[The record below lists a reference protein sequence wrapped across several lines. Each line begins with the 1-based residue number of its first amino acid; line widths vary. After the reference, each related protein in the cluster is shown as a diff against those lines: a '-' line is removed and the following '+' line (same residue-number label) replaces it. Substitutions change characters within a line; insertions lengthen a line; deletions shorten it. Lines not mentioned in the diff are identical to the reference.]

1 MLSSAREAWFV
12 LEATLKR
19 EEGGRSISAGTLSL
33 KKERH
38 RWMYDEVY
46 VPYCIPATC
55 WNFEKGGDE
64 EDTKD
69 ACYFQAREHVLHGN
83 F

>member
-33 KKERH
+33 KKGRH
-38 RWMYDEVY
+38 RLMYDEVY
-46 VPYCIPATC
+46 VPYCLPA
-55 WNFEKGGDE
+55 EGGDE
-64 EDTKD
+64 EDTQD
-69 ACYFQAREHVLHGN
+69 AWYFQARKYVLHGN

>member
-19 EEGGRSISAGTLSL
+19 EEGGRSISAGTLCVKQGS
-33 KKERH
+33 H
-38 RWMYDEVY
+38 RWMYDDFFLADDVY
-46 VPYCIPATC
+46 VPYCIP
-55 WNFEKGGDE
+55 GGGGGE
-64 EDTKD
+64 EDTQN
-69 ACYFQAREHVLHGN
+69 ACYFQAREHVLQGN

>member
-1 MLSSAREAWFV
+1 MLSSANDAWFV

-33 KKERH
+33 KKGRH
-38 RWMYDEVY
+38 RWMFDDFFLADDVY
-46 VPYCIPATC
+46 VPYCIPG
-55 WNFEKGGDE
+55 EGGDE
-64 EDTKD
+64 EDTPD
-69 ACYFQAREHVLHGN
+69 ACYFQAREQVVHGI